1 MCRQAEGPFPTI
13 LYTHGGPESVQTE
26 EFSPE
31 AQAWLDHGFAWLSI
45 NYRGSTTFGR
55 AFQQQIWGNL
65 GHWELEDMVAAR
77 DWLVREGIAN
87 PDQIFPSGWSYGGYL
102 TLLALGRRP
111 ELWAG
116 GMAGVAIADWAMLY
130 EDSSETLKGYC
141 SAMFGGTPAEKP
153 EQYAASSPI
162 ADVEQVRAPLLII
175 QGRNDTRTPARPVEV
190 YAERLRALGRRSTS
204 SGSTPVTS
212 AASPIPTWAI
222 AHQERMLRFAQAV
235 LDGSTPA
242 VPAPG
247 AA

>member
-1 MCRQAEGPFPTI
+1 M
-13 LYTHGGPESVQTE
+13 QTE

-31 AQAWLDHGFAWLSI
+31 AQAWLDHGFAFLSI

-65 GHWELEDMVAAR
+65 GHWEVEDMVAAR
-77 DWLVREGIAN
+77 DWLVREGIAQ

-130 EDSSETLKGYC
+130 EDSADTLGATG
-141 SAMFGGTPAEKP
+141 SALFGGTPTEKP
-153 EQYAASSPI
+153 EHYAASSPMTY
-162 ADVEQVRAPLLII
+162 VEHVRAPVLII

-190 YAERLRALGRRSTS
+190 YAERLRALGKTVEVEWFET
-204 SGSTPVTS
+204 GHVGGF
-212 AASPIPTWAI
+212 ADIELGI
-222 AHQERMLRFAQAV
+222 AHQERMLRFARAV
-235 LDGSTPA
+235 LDGSLLIAPA
-242 VPAPG
+242 RQAP
-247 AA
+247 